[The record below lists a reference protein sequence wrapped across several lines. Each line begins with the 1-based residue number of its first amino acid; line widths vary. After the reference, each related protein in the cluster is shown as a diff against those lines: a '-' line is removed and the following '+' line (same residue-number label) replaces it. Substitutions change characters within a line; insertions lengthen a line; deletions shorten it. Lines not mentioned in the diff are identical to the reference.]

1 MRPFPVLQGSAMV
14 MGMNGTFLWGLL
26 GLAPLAIYIVLVFR
40 GMDVLAATA
49 TCVVIGAVL
58 SGQTMVSFG
67 NALAQSLGSFLAL
80 VGLIIMLGRGL
91 GEVLNATGASR
102 TIVHSIIHTIGV
114 DTERKAMFG
123 IMASCLV
130 IVGLLGT
137 MAGGNAI
144 IAPIVLPVAA
154 AVGLSRSTVGVI
166 FQAVGEEALIL
177 GPFTPPVITLLGLT
191 GIGYGEMLLFVSLP
205 VAAITLLVTWVVL
218 QRIQRSTRH
227 SASYETPGDTERY
240 EPTPRSRRATRVF
253 ALSFLAAVAYGII
266 VKAPT
271 SFVVVIMLGL
281 SLVTGFAGGL
291 RFGEL
296 LKLVV
301 RGMAGNV
308 GLFLLF
314 VLLDPFIRFV
324 EQSGGFAALATLMKP
339 LTEAGGKP
347 AVVIAGGFL
356 GAFGISGATVA
367 TLKLLH
373 QMFTPLLATHGVSM
387 LAWSLALVVATR
399 VHNFVFPGA
408 NMVSSLGFAES
419 EDLKSM
425 LRNGW
430 IVAACQLVFLT
441 AFSLLYE

>member
-1 MRPFPVLQGSAMV
+1 
-14 MGMNGTFLWGLL
+14 MNPELWLGLL
-26 GLAPLAIYIVLVFR
+26 GLLPLVLYIVLVFR
-40 GMDVLAATA
+40 NVDILTATA
-49 TCVVIGAVL
+49 VCVVTGAVL
-58 SGQTMVSFG
+58 SQQTLVSFG
-67 NALAQSLGSFLAL
+67 AALANATGSFLAL

-91 GEVLNATGASR
+91 GEVLNATGVSR
-102 TIVHSIIHTIGV
+102 VIVYRIIHTIGV
-114 DTERKAMFG
+114 DTEKKAMFG
-123 IMASCLV
+123 IMLSCLV
-130 IVGLLGT
+130 VVGLLGT

-191 GIGYGEMLLFVSLP
+191 KISYGEMLLFVSGP
-205 VAAITLLVTWVVL
+205 VAAITLLVTWCVI
-218 QRIQRSTRH
+218 QRIQRKTRDITP
-227 SASYETPGDTERY
+227 YEKPDVTVQY
-240 EPTPRSRRATRVF
+240 EPTLRSRRATTVF
-253 ALSFLAAVAYGII
+253 AFSFLAAVVYGII

-281 SLVTGFAGGL
+281 SFITGLTGGL
-291 RFGEL
+291 KADEI

-301 RGMAGNV
+301 KGMAGNV

-314 VLLDPFIRFV
+314 LLLDPFILFI
-324 EQSGGFAALATLMKP
+324 EKAGGFMALTTLLTP
-339 LTEAGGKP
+339 LMEVGGKSGI
-347 AVVIAGGFL
+347 VILGGFL

-373 QMFTPLLATHGVSM
+373 EMFNPLLTGYAVSM

-408 NMVSSLGFAES
+408 NMLSSLGFAES
-419 EDLKSM
+419 GDMRSM

-430 IVAACQLVFLT
+430 IVAACQLTFLT
-441 AFSLLYE
+441 VFSVFFA